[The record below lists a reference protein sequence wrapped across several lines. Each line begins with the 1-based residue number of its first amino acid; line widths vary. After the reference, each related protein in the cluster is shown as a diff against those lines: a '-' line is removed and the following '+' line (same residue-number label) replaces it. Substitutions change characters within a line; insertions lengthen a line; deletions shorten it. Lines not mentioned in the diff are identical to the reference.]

1 MKRIFIFSFVL
12 AAFAAQAQV
21 SVYLSGSSVK
31 METGVAKGT
40 STSTA
45 TNTEGT
51 IDSDVE
57 MEGIAVINGQVFIDG
72 VKIARGKT
80 SYISKK
86 SGKSYTI
93 KSDKDG
99 NVSVQENSGDAK

>member
-1 MKRIFIFSFVL
+1 MKRFFIISVVL
-12 AAFAAQAQV
+12 AAFVAQAQV
-21 SVYLSGSSVK
+21 SVDLSGSNVK
-31 METGVAKGT
+31 VQTGGAKGS
-40 STSTA
+40 STSIA

-72 VKIARGKT
+72 IKIPRGKT
-80 SYISKK
+80 SYVSKK

-93 KSDKDG
+93 QSDKDG
-99 NVSVQENSGDAK
+99 NVSVQEK